1 MVILGVGPPPLVGL
15 KSSQVNKTQTVRK
28 KTPKNRKFHKIRPNV
43 SIFSV
48 FFILDI
54 DNSIFSVYITYMSNV
69 SNIFEKTKLNV
80 FMYFDY
86 REYLKDVL
94 ETLQKDGLSLRSIQE
109 QMKFQGSAFFSRILD
124 GTRPLS
130 LTNAKRIAEAWEM
143 DESES
148 QYFIDL
154 VNFGNERNMD
164 RREVHLKKLLSA
176 RSANT
181 EYALQDSSLKFFSKW
196 YYPVLRDLLPLV
208 PAGTSAEK
216 IGRMFT
222 PALRAPQ
229 VQSGIDYLTRAG
241 FISVSEEGKYQVT
254 DAIIS
259 TPPRVR
265 STILRKYHLKNLEI
279 NGEVYDSFS
288 SDDRSITSVT
298 CSLSK
303 EGFEKV
309 REEIQ
314 SLRERILAIAREDK
328 SPDRVCHVGFQ
339 LVPRAKEA
347 K

>member
-1 MVILGVGPPPLVGL
+1 MNDV
-15 KSSQVNKTQTVRK
+15 SEN
-28 KTPKNRKFHKIRPNV
+28 NAKI
-43 SIFSV
+43 
-48 FFILDI
+48 
-54 DNSIFSVYITYMSNV
+54 
-69 SNIFEKTKLNV
+69 KNV

-86 REYLKDVL
+86 REYIRDVL
-94 ETLQKDGLSLRSIQE
+94 ETLQKDGLSLRAIQE
-109 QMKFQGSAFFSRILD
+109 SAGLSGSAFFTRILD
-124 GTRPLS
+124 GSRPLS
-130 LTNAKRIAEAWEM
+130 TANAKTLVTAWGMGEDEAEYFM
-143 DESES
+143 DM
-148 QYFIDL
+148 
-154 VNFGNERNMD
+154 VKFGNERDVD
-164 RREVHLKKLLSA
+164 RREGHLKKLFA
-176 RSANT
+176 VRSRNR
-181 EYALQDSSLKFFSKW
+181 EYALQDSTLKFFSKW

-208 PAGTSAEK
+208 PAGTSAER

-229 VQSGIDYLTRAG
+229 VQSGIDYLVEAG
-241 FISVSEEGKYQVT
+241 FIAIGENGKYAVT
-254 DAIIS
+254 SPIVS

-279 NGEVYDSFS
+279 NAEVYDSFT

-309 REEIQ
+309 REEIAA
-314 SLRERILAIAREDK
+314 LREKILAIAREDK

>member
-1 MVILGVGPPPLVGL
+1 MNDV
-15 KSSQVNKTQTVRK
+15 S
-28 KTPKNRKFHKIRPNV
+28 KNSAKI
-43 SIFSV
+43 
-48 FFILDI
+48 
-54 DNSIFSVYITYMSNV
+54 
-69 SNIFEKTKLNV
+69 KNV

-86 REYLKDVL
+86 REYIRDVL
-94 ETLQKDGLSLRSIQE
+94 ETLQKDGLSLRAIQE
-109 QMKFQGSAFFSRILD
+109 SAGLSGSAFFTRILD
-124 GTRPLS
+124 GSRPLS
-130 LTNAKRIAEAWEM
+130 TANAKTLVTAWGMGEDEAEYFM
-143 DESES
+143 DM
-148 QYFIDL
+148 
-154 VNFGNERNMD
+154 VKFGNERDVD
-164 RREVHLKKLLSA
+164 RREGHLKKLLA
-176 RSANT
+176 VRSRNR
-181 EYALQDSSLKFFSKW
+181 EYALQDSTLKFFSKW

-208 PAGTSAEK
+208 PAGTSAER

-229 VQSGIDYLTRAG
+229 VQSGIDYLVEAG
-241 FISVSEEGKYQVT
+241 FIVIGEDGKYAVT
-254 DAIIS
+254 SPIVS

-279 NGEVYDSFS
+279 NAEVYDSFT

-309 REEIQ
+309 REEIAA
-314 SLRERILAIAREDK
+314 LREKILAIAREDK

>member
-1 MVILGVGPPPLVGL
+1 MSDV
-15 KSSQVNKTQTVRK
+15 S
-28 KTPKNRKFHKIRPNV
+28 KNSAKI
-43 SIFSV
+43 
-48 FFILDI
+48 
-54 DNSIFSVYITYMSNV
+54 
-69 SNIFEKTKLNV
+69 KNV

-86 REYLKDVL
+86 REYIRDVL
-94 ETLQKDGLSLRSIQE
+94 ETLQKDGLSLRAIQE
-109 QMKFQGSAFFSRILD
+109 SAGLSGSAFFTRILD
-124 GTRPLS
+124 GSRPLS
-130 LTNAKRIAEAWEM
+130 TANAKTLVTAWGMGEDEAEYFM
-143 DESES
+143 DM
-148 QYFIDL
+148 
-154 VNFGNERNMD
+154 VKFGNERDVD
-164 RREVHLKKLLSA
+164 RREGHLKKLLA
-176 RSANT
+176 VRSRNR
-181 EYALQDSSLKFFSKW
+181 EYALQDSTLKFFSKW

-208 PAGTSAEK
+208 PAGTSAER

-229 VQSGIDYLTRAG
+229 VQSGIDYLVEAG
-241 FISVSEEGKYQVT
+241 FVAIGEDGKYAVT
-254 DAIIS
+254 SPVVS

-279 NGEVYDSFS
+279 NAEVYDSFT

-309 REEIQ
+309 REEIAA
-314 SLRERILAIAREDK
+314 LREKILAIAREDK

>member
-1 MVILGVGPPPLVGL
+1 MSDV
-15 KSSQVNKTQTVRK
+15 S
-28 KTPKNRKFHKIRPNV
+28 KNSAKI
-43 SIFSV
+43 
-48 FFILDI
+48 
-54 DNSIFSVYITYMSNV
+54 
-69 SNIFEKTKLNV
+69 KNV

-86 REYLKDVL
+86 REYIRDVL
-94 ETLQKDGLSLRSIQE
+94 ETLQKDGLSLRAIQE
-109 QMKFQGSAFFSRILD
+109 NAGLSGSAFFTRILD
-124 GTRPLS
+124 GSRPLS
-130 LTNAKRIAEAWEM
+130 TANAKTLVTAWGMGEDEAEYFM
-143 DESES
+143 DM
-148 QYFIDL
+148 
-154 VNFGNERNMD
+154 VKFGNERDVD
-164 RREVHLKKLLSA
+164 RREGHLKKLLA
-176 RSANT
+176 VRSRNR
-181 EYALQDSSLKFFSKW
+181 EYALQDSTLKFFSKW

-208 PAGTSAEK
+208 PVGTSAER

-229 VQSGIDYLTRAG
+229 VQSGIDYLVEAG
-241 FISVSEEGKYQVT
+241 FIAIGEDGKYAVT
-254 DAIIS
+254 SPIVS

-279 NGEVYDSFS
+279 NADVYDSFT

-309 REEIQ
+309 REEIAA
-314 SLRERILAIAREDK
+314 LREKILAIAREDK